1 VTVVKPELVET
12 IRRLVLYL
20 IRKSFTRDTDNVIW

>member
-12 IRRLVLYL
+12 IRRFALYL
-20 IRKSFTRDTDNVIW
+20 IRKSFTRDTDNVIG